1 MAPYDSFVV
10 VVVHMSAECKM
21 RRMGP
26 HFITLGVSPCVA
38 GESKEPSVGLLAS
51 SLLCPT
57 PQTLFLSQCLILS
70 CTVAPLGCTLY
81 CIYAVQYW
89 YLSISTF
96 SVRHHQEATRN
107 QLTAHVDRLPRL
119 SSSHYTINVTLHYF
133 IQCIRATCRGVDRT
147 GAMGWAEKPCFS
159 F

>member
-81 CIYAVQYW
+81 CIC
-89 YLSISTF
+89 STAPV
-96 SVRHHQEATRN
+96 SKHINLLGQTPSRSDQEPINR
-107 QLTAHVDRLPRL
+107 PRRQAAML